1 MRKICADLIIPV
13 SSAPLRNG
21 VVAIDEDG
29 TILSIEEG
37 NDLNDVS
44 IEKFSGIIC
53 PGFIN
58 AHCHL
63 ELSYMKGKIPEH
75 TGIVQFLINL
85 IEYRNQRNQNAI
97 SGILAEE
104 INTAIRN
111 AVAEMK
117 TQGIVGVGDIS
128 NDYYTFDTKSA
139 GNLLF
144 HTFIE
149 SFGFNPLHAESYFQ
163 KALQLFQQARAS
175 GLAASITPHAP
186 YSVTPELFAQI
197 FSYDAYHP
205 KLFSYHNQE
214 SNAEADLFKSA
225 QGDFIKLFHQ
235 FNLPGKTFLPT
246 GKNSLHSVIGYFPP
260 ESRMLFVHNTTTDA
274 ADIELIISRLR
285 EAYFCFCPNANL
297 YIENTLPAFSLF
309 KRYPDRIC
317 VGTDSY
323 ASNHQLSILQELIT
337 IQQHNHSLE
346 TTELIRWA
354 TLNGASF
361 YNWSGQLGSLETG
374 KKPGINL
381 IGPVG
386 PAFELLKDS
395 SVTRLA

>member
-1 MRKICADLIIPV
+1 MRKISADLIIPV

-21 VVAIDEDG
+21 VVAIDKDG

-37 NDLNDVS
+37 NDLKDVS

-85 IEYRNQRNQNAI
+85 IEYRNQRNQNA
-97 SGILAEE
+97 SGGILAEE
-104 INTAIRN
+104 INTAIRK

-117 TQGIVGVGDIS
+117 TQGIAGVGDIS
-128 NDYYTFDTKSA
+128 NVNYSFHVKSS
-139 GNLLF
+139 GDLLF

-149 SFGFNPLHAESYFQ
+149 SFGFDPLQAESYFQ
-163 KALQLFQQARAS
+163 KALQLFQEARAS
-175 GLAASITPHAP
+175 GLSASITPHAP
-186 YSVTPELFAQI
+186 YSVTPELFRQI
-197 FSYDAYHP
+197 FSFKAYHP
-205 KLFSYHNQE
+205 ALFSYHNQE
-214 SNAEADLFKSA
+214 SDAEAALFKSA
-225 QGDFIKLFHQ
+225 QGDFMKLFHQ
-235 FNLPGKTFLPT
+235 FNLPEKTFLPT
-246 GKNSLHSVIGYFPP
+246 GKNSLHSVIDYFPP

-274 ADIELIISRLR
+274 ADIELIISKLP
-285 EAYFCFCPNANL
+285 ESYFCFCPNANL
-297 YIENTLPAFSLF
+297 YIENTLPSFPLF
-309 KRYPDRIC
+309 KSYPDRTC

-323 ASNHQLSILQELIT
+323 ASNHQLSILHELIT
-337 IQQHNHSLE
+337 IQQFFPSIA
-346 TTELIRWA
+346 TAELIRWA
-354 TLNGASF
+354 TLNGANF
-361 YNWSGQLGSLETG
+361 YYWNKRLGSLETG

-381 IGPVG
+381 ISPVG

-395 SVTRLA
+395 SVTKLA